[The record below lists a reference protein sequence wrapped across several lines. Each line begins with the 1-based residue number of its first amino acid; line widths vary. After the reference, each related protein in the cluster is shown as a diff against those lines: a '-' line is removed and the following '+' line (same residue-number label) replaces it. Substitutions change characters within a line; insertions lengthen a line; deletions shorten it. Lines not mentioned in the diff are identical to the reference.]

1 MQKAV
6 SFSGVHSNIGAHHYM
21 SHKHLHRY
29 VNEFAGRL
37 NLHKMGLG
45 ALAMMEYM
53 VRDNGRKAAHVPNPD
68 RRIAAWTGFE
78 PAPSGR

>member
-29 VNEFAGRL
+29 VKEFAGRL

-45 ALAMMEYM
+45 GLAMMEYM
-53 VRDNGRKAAHVPNPD
+53 VRDMAGRRLTYQTLTA
-68 RRIAAWTGFE
+68 G
-78 PAPSGR
+78 